1 MIFNLKRKEKIKKF
15 NKLSRIIKIKHKLRM
30 WLIKINNDII
40 SYIQFIIYI

>member
-1 MIFNLKRKEKIKKF
+1 MIFKLKQKEKIKKF
-15 NKLSRIIKIKHKLRM
+15 NKLFQTIRIKHKLRM